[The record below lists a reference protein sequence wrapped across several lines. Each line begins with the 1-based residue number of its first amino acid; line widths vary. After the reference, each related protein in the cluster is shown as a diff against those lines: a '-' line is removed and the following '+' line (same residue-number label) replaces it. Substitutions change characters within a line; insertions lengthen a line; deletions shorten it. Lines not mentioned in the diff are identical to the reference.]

1 MIPTLKAG
9 FTRHLSAINFDIEPL
24 YVDKLWQNIVS
35 YYSEPVR
42 AYHNLTHLQQ
52 LLEQFEQLKSK
63 LKQPS
68 ILALALFYHDVIYD
82 PTQQDNE
89 LKSAEYAVKDLQNY
103 LSIEQCERIY
113 ALIMM
118 TAKHKL
124 NEVADLDAAYLLDMD
139 LSILAADWTSYQH
152 YAQAVRQEYRHVAT
166 DDYRN
171 GRTAVLKELLAH
183 DRLYLT
189 KNYYE
194 RLEQQARDNIERE
207 IKLLQLSQ
215 SITH

>member
-9 FTRHLSAINFDIEPL
+9 FTRHLSAINCNIEPL
-24 YVDKLWQNIVS
+24 HVDKLWQNIAS
-35 YYSEPVR
+35 HYSEPVR

-52 LLEQFEQLKSK
+52 LFKPFKQIKSK

-68 ILALALFYHDVIYD
+68 IVALALFYHDIIYD

-118 TAKHKL
+118 TANHQL
-124 NEVADLDAAYLLDMD
+124 NQITDLDAAYLLDMD
-139 LSILAADWTSYQH
+139 LSILGSDWMSYQH
-152 YAQAVRQEYRHVAT
+152 YAQAVRQEYAHVAT

-171 GRTAVLKELLAH
+171 GRTAILKILLAH
-183 DRLYLT
+183 DRLYST
-189 KNYYE
+189 KEYYE
-194 RLEQQARDNIERE
+194 RLEQQARHNIERE
-207 IKLLQLSQ
+207 ITLLQV
-215 SITH
+215 IE